1 MSSSFATVSE
11 FECSDYGCRRQATQ
25 YNFRTEPSYKDKDKT
40 MAELFAANIYC
51 NIHAGVIKRQ
61 KNGRNAR
68 YYSTENLVAIHELG
82 SHWDEAKQAYLDARL
97 AAAQEAQ
104 AAAAAKR
111 AEANLVAQ
119 ARFAEAWVERSTEAP
134 FIIEPDKERRS
145 YEDRFRDGYIV
156 RKDNEGAGSWDS
168 TAVDV
173 EQDGRNPA
181 VVSIRSNGRMS
192 PNKARALAQAL
203 LLAANKADERDLLN
217 GPVVK

>member
-1 MSSSFATVSE
+1 MSASFASVTE
-11 FECSDYGCRRQATQ
+11 FECHDWSCRRQATT
-25 YNFRTEPSYKDKDKT
+25 YNFRSPQSYKDEGKS
-40 MAELFAANIYC
+40 MAELFAQNILC

-61 KNGRNAR
+61 KNGRNSR
-68 YYSTENLVAIHELG
+68 YYVNENLVLISELG
-82 SHWDEAKQAYLDARL
+82 SHWDEAKAAYLKARTDAN
-97 AAAQEAQ
+97 AAAQ

-111 AEANLVAQ
+111 AEAQQVAN

-173 EQDGRNPA
+173 EQDGRAPA

-203 LLAANKADERDLLN
+203 ILAANKADERDLIN
-217 GPVVK
+217 GPR